1 MFWASKNECEIDE
14 FIGKYDCSIRS
25 RSVNVYVSL
34 LLGFEDSTRNCSA
47 NFVRERSDFEMTYEE
62 KRIVGNVVAKH
73 DVAAVVVID
82 AERELNR
89 DLKVL

>member
-34 LLGFEDSTRNCSA
+34 LLGFEDSTRNCKA
-47 NFVRERSDFEMTYEE
+47 N
-62 KRIVGNVVAKH
+62 IVIEIGF
-73 DVAAVVVID
+73 
-82 AERELNR
+82 
-89 DLKVL
+89 

>member
-34 LLGFEDSTRNCSA
+34 LLGFEDSTRNCNA
-47 NFVRERSDFEMTYEE
+47 N
-62 KRIVGNVVAKH
+62 IVIEIGFWDDLRRK
-73 DVAAVVVID
+73 
-82 AERELNR
+82 ENR
-89 DLKVL
+89 WECGR